1 MMAKAERLRVMYG
14 SNIAESMQD
23 STPADRAAIRID
35 PSYDD
40 RLAGTGRLKGAMMIP
55 VAKITSDPGQPRKTF
70 DAEAIIRLSQSI
82 QSRGVLQPI
91 RVRYDD
97 ARKVWLIVSGERRW
111 RACQVLGIDQIPAI
125 EVSDRGRDQTLADQL
140 VENLLREDLTPIDQ
154 ANGIRELMELQGWD
168 QSRVGDELGISK
180 GHISKLLTLLR
191 APEPVRQKVASGEL
205 SMQAGYDLARVD
217 ATVASEIA
225 SVPQDTRSARAAVER
240 SGLVSRART
249 TRREIPVEGGR
260 VLVVADEPDAPDSVV
275 ERLLRR
281 ALTKWKQ
288 RVQ

>member
-111 RACQVLGIDQIPAI
+111 RACQVLGIDHVPAI

-180 GHISKLLTLLR
+180 GHISKLLTLLK

-260 VLVVADEPDAPDSVV
+260 VLVVADEPDAPDAVID
-275 ERLLRR
+275 RLIKR

-288 RVQ
+288 RV